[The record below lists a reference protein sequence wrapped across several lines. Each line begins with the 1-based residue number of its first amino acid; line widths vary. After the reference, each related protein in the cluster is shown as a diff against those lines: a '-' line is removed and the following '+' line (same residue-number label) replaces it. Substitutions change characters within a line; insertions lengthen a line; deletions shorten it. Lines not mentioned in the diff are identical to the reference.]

1 MNVMIV
7 KLTSGEDIIG
17 KIETGESY
25 IEIKNPMVL
34 VMRPDAGGQM
44 KGGMVPFAPFA
55 DEDNVR
61 IYPHAIAADYK
72 PSQDLVNEYNRIF
85 GGIVVA
91 NQMPIVKG

>member
-17 KIETGESY
+17 EVEACPSWV
-25 IEIKNPMVL
+25 EIKNPMVL

-44 KGGMVPFAPFA
+44 KGGMVPFAPFS
-55 DEDNVR
+55 EDDKVHV
-61 IYPHAIAADYK
+61 YPHAIAADYK